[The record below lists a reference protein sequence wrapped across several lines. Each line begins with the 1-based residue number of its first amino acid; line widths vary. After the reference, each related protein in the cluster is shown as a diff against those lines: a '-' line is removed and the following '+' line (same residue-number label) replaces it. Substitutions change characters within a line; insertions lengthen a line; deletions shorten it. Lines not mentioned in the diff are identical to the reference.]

1 MQSSAGSH
9 AFLAVGNS
17 QNAFTKSAELP
28 GCCGCKDGEGYHT
41 EEISMTE
48 WLRMHSEHG
57 GSEAKAQKLCLLPAP
72 ELTAVFAEESWHWLL
87 EVRGWLGQALS
98 ASSRKSWAVPS
109 LKQGR
114 D

>member
-1 MQSSAGSH
+1 
-9 AFLAVGNS
+9 
-17 QNAFTKSAELP
+17 
-28 GCCGCKDGEGYHT
+28 
-41 EEISMTE
+41 MTE

-57 GSEAKAQKLCLLPAP
+57 GSEAKAQELCPLPAP